1 MQKLF
6 TEFNAT
12 TANQWKD
19 QLIKDL
25 KGIDFK
31 TLVWETNSGLEIQP
45 FYTSEQT
52 SNLKSNLVFTHHDWA
67 ICEYIIVTDEKLANT
82 EALNA
87 LSNGASGLVFI
98 IDRKIDSSVL
108 LKGILLEHIYA
119 QFKVSIEFL
128 DELKSTLK
136 SIKGGDRCFINV
148 DVINRFAES
157 GNWYSSFEKDFESI
171 KSNSGIVIDACLY
184 QESGANTIHE
194 LAFALSHLN
203 DYLSYYSE
211 NNLLQ
216 QLKQVHLSVSVG
228 GDFFMEI
235 AKIRALRNLVI
246 FLADQYNLKLEIHI
260 HGQTT
265 SINKSVIDSYTNML
279 RSTTEAMSASIG
291 GCNSIVV
298 LPFDHVFKSSND
310 FSRRMA
316 RNQQLILK
324 EESYFN
330 KVADMAA
337 GSYYIENTTTT
348 LCEKAWQQFKNIES
362 KGGFIECLKTNMI
375 QDLIEK
381 DAELLINQLTEGKLV
396 LVGVNKFQNKS
407 EVMTDVI
414 KETISKINSKTIIN
428 PIKQI
433 RLSENFENVHSN

>member
-1 MQKLF
+1 
-6 TEFNAT
+6 
-12 TANQWKD
+12 
-19 QLIKDL
+19 
-25 KGIDFK
+25 
-31 TLVWETNSGLEIQP
+31 LV
-45 FYTSEQT
+45 
-52 SNLKSNLVFTHHDWA
+52 
-67 ICEYIIVTDEKLANT
+67 
-82 EALNA
+82 
-87 LSNGASGLVFI
+87 
-98 IDRKIDSSVL
+98 
-108 LKGILLEHIYA
+108 
-119 QFKVSIEFL
+119 
-128 DELKSTLK
+128 
-136 SIKGGDRCFINV
+136 
-148 DVINRFAES
+148 
-157 GNWYSSFEKDFESI
+157 
-171 KSNSGIVIDACLY
+171 
-184 QESGANTIHE
+184 
-194 LAFALSHLN
+194 
-203 DYLSYYSE
+203 
-211 NNLLQ
+211 
-216 QLKQVHLSVSVG
+216 
-228 GDFFMEI
+228 
-235 AKIRALRNLVI
+235 
-246 FLADQYNLKLEIHI
+246 DQYNIKLDIHI

-298 LPFDHVFKSSND
+298 LPFDHVFKSSTD

-324 EESYFN
+324 EESYLN